1 MNQEVFEKVNQDLW
15 AYRDKEVMDVDQDQ
29 IARVVIR
36 REEGEEIALRYE
48 DYQWIVEVP
57 ESQKDKEALSYK
69 FWYPIND
76 IRF

>member
-1 MNQEVFEKVNQDLW
+1 ME
-15 AYRDKEVMDVDQDQ
+15 VDQHQ
-29 IARVVIR
+29 NERVLILR
-36 REEGEEIALRYE
+36 DEGEEIALRYE